1 MSANACEESC
11 ETTAFAWDKCASI
24 LMHDWFIML
33 IMKSAKVPLPLV
45 LWRQSRRVSK
55 GTVPLAVV
63 STTGQWPKLSLAFL
77 CLCLQPH
84 ATCNTLCWIC
94 SVGWTNGIEAC
105 HSSSQQVVICA
116 VYPSDRE
123 IHYTRRPKWEFHDVP
138 TLDRKP
144 EALIRSVKN
153 YFMLENVFTVHSA
166 YVVSQTPH
174 WIIGHSLV

>member
-1 MSANACEESC
+1 
-11 ETTAFAWDKCASI
+11 
-24 LMHDWFIML
+24 MHDWFIVL
-33 IMKSAKVPLPLV
+33 IMKSAKVPLPFM
-45 LWRQSRRVSK
+45 LWRQSQRVSK
-55 GTVPLAVV
+55 VTVPLAVN
-63 STTGQWPKLSLAFL
+63 STTGQRPKLGLAFL

-84 ATCNTLCWIC
+84 ATCNTLCYNNMLSRLNKWNR
-94 SVGWTNGIEAC
+94 GMPL
-105 HSSSQQVVICA
+105 QQSAGCICA

-123 IHYTRRPKWEFHDVP
+123 IHYTRRPKQREFHDVP

-153 YFMLENVFTVHSA
+153 YFIVENVFTVHSA